1 MFLERAMAKNRRLI
15 IKSMQDKTKL
25 VKIENT
31 VNFDAKYLMQEVKER
46 FDSQKTADSC
56 ERKK

>member
-1 MFLERAMAKNRRLI
+1 MAKNRRLI